1 MAQLIVNG
9 LSAGLT
15 WALVAL
21 GFSLVAS
28 VGRFFHFAHGAVFT
42 IGAYLT
48 FLLASQFGLPLSLSI
63 PLAVGLSGILGCLM
77 ELCVYRPLRRKG
89 ASPLILLLASL
100 GMYIVLENVVSLA
113 FGNEVRVIRLSQ
125 VEEGITIAGGR
136 LSPPQIL
143 VVCASVV
150 LVTAVSLLM
159 GKTAAGRRM
168 RAVASDPHL
177 ARVSGIDSDRV
188 ILWTLGLGSAL
199 AASAGILVALDVGM
213 VPTMGTNA
221 LLMGVAVTI
230 VGGIGSIPGAAMGG
244 LLLGLVQHL
253 GTCKIGP
260 QWQDAIAFGILLMFL
275 LLRPC
280 GILGRK
286 LRKAEI

>member
-15 WALVAL
+15 WALIAL

-63 PLAVGLSGILGCLM
+63 PLAIGLGSVLGCLM

-113 FGNEVRVIRLSQ
+113 FGNEVRVMRLGP

-136 LSPPQIL
+136 LSSPQIL
-143 VVCASVV
+143 VVCASVL
-150 LVTAVSLLM
+150 LVSAVSLLM

-168 RAVASDPHL
+168 RAVASDPYL

-253 GTCKIGP
+253 STWKIGP